1 MTGTINLSRRTF
13 LGTAAA
19 AFVVELRMTGS
30 VAAQGTPQ
38 PQILNPFISIEQDGS
53 VRLVAPAFDMG
64 QGSHTSLAMILCD
77 ELGARWEDVR
87 VEGPG
92 VNSAFIV
99 PGVGEQATHGSF
111 MVRSWHDP
119 LRKAAASARIK
130 LVRAAAARWQV
141 PEASCTVADGRVVSG
156 NNHAGFADLAADA
169 AVFPDI
175 EDPQVLGTRKLV
187 GQPVARIDIPAKVDG
202 RAMFGLDVRLPNMA
216 YAAIRQAPVFGSAL
230 EGVDETSISPD
241 VLALVKLPGAVI
253 AVADTF
259 WKAKSA
265 LEDLDI
271 RFSSSE
277 NDTATSADLRA
288 DRVAN
293 LDRGEFAT
301 PILSGDPL
309 SILSAAQGSADKSVI
324 TAEYD
329 TPYLAHMSM
338 EPMNCTAHISGNRCE
353 IWVPTQG
360 LSATMQ
366 AAMTVTGFSEE
377 NIIIHPTM
385 PGGGFGRKY
394 ETDFVVQAIRAALA
408 VDRPVQLIW
417 TREQDVQ
424 HDFYRPA
431 MTARMSAA
439 LSKDGKLEAFVMR
452 KSGPSILEH
461 TLGFPLIEGSDPIA
475 WLGFGTQTG
484 SAPGQLQQY
493 DVADVAG
500 EFAFTPTFVPVG
512 YWRSVGASENGFF
525 IESFIDEL
533 AHSAGTDPYEFRRNL
548 LRSSP
553 RALAVLEK
561 AATEAKWGQSLPEG
575 HFQGIA
581 LTDVVGSLVA
591 QVIEISVPD
600 GKLAVNRV
608 TVAIDCGRAVNPDS
622 VIAQMQGGI
631 VMGLSAAINERI
643 DIEDGRT
650 TQSNFYDYEVAGLA
664 ATPEIDVHIIESGEA
679 LGGVG
684 EAAIPAV
691 APALANAI
699 FAATGK
705 RIRSLPLLDHL

>member
-1 MTGTINLSRRTF
+1 MTTSTKLSRRTF

-19 AFVVELRMTGS
+19 ALVVELRLTSGATAQS
-30 VAAQGTPQ
+30 VAGAQV
-38 PQILNPFISIEQDGS
+38 LNPFISIDQDGL

-64 QGSHTSLAMILCD
+64 QGTHTSLAMILCD
-77 ELGARWEDVR
+77 ELGARWDDVR
-87 VEGPG
+87 VEGPS
-92 VNSAFIV
+92 VNSAYVV

-111 MVRSWHDP
+111 MVRNWHDP
-119 LRKAAASARIK
+119 LRLAAASARQR
-130 LVRAAAARWQV
+130 LVKAAAAKWQV
-141 PEASCTVADGRVVSG
+141 PESSCTVAEGMVVAEGKSARFG
-156 NNHAGFADLAADA
+156 DLAAEA
-169 AVFPDI
+169 TALPAI
-175 EDPQVLGTRKLV
+175 ENPEVLGTRNLV
-187 GQPVARIDIPAKVDG
+187 GKPTPRIDIPAKVDG
-202 RAMFGLDVRLPNMA
+202 SAKFGLDVRLPGMV
-216 YAAIRQAPVFGSAL
+216 YAAIRQAPVFGSML
-230 EGVDETSISPD
+230 EDVDETTLSPD
-241 VLALVKLPGAVI
+241 ILTLVRLPNAVI
-253 AVADTF
+253 AVAETF

-265 LEDLDI
+265 LEELDI
-271 RFSSSE
+271 RFSSTE
-277 NDTATSADLRA
+277 NDAATSEDLKA
-288 DRVAN
+288 KRVAN
-293 LDRGEFAT
+293 LDEGEIAT
-301 PILSGDPL
+301 PILSGDPHAV
-309 SILSAAQGSADKSVI
+309 LSAASADGARKVI

-338 EPMNCTAHISGNRCE
+338 EPMNCTVHIKGDRCE

-360 LSATMQ
+360 LSATLQ
-366 AAMTVTGFSEE
+366 AAVTVTGFPEG
-377 NIIIHPTM
+377 NIIIHATN

-394 ETDFVVQAIRAALA
+394 ETDFVVQAIRAAMA

-417 TREQDVQ
+417 TREEDVQ

-431 MTARMSAA
+431 MTARMTAS
-439 LSKDGKLEAFVMR
+439 LSPEGILDAFVMR

-493 DVADVAG
+493 AVEHVAG
-500 EFAFTPTFVPVG
+500 EFVFTPTFVPVG

-533 AHSAGTDPYEFRRNL
+533 AHAAGMDPYEFRRQL

-561 AATEAKWGQSLPEG
+561 AAVEAKWGQSLPEG

-591 QVIEISVPD
+591 QVIEISFAKGDLV
-600 GKLAVNRV
+600 VHRV
-608 TVAIDCGRAVNPDS
+608 TVAIDCGQAVNPDS
-622 VIAQMQGGI
+622 VIAQMQGGV
-631 VMGLSAAINERI
+631 VMGLSAALNEKI
-643 DIEDGRT
+643 DIADGRAA
-650 TQSNFYDYEVAGLA
+650 QSNFYDYEVAGLS
-664 ATPEIDVHIIESGEA
+664 ATPEIDVHIIESGGA

-684 EAAIPAV
+684 EAAVPAV

-705 RIRSLPLLDHL
+705 RIRSLPFMDQI